1 MFRVCIAPI
10 YFCMLLKGF
19 RIFLFTFYDVH
30 VECDDN
36 VGGLLPILANNF
48 PPNLTHKGKH
58 ITNINLFNLLNLA
71 IKMNTFH

>member
-1 MFRVCIAPI
+1 MFRVCIAHI
-10 YFCMLLKGF
+10 NSKGF

-48 PPNLTHKGKH
+48 PPNLIHKGKH
-58 ITNINLFNLLNLA
+58 ITNIILFNLLNLA
-71 IKMNTFH
+71 IKMNTFY